1 MTFVSQRG
9 ARFGTNRYTLSL
21 TALSH
26 DHQGLV
32 SITGVRLP
40 PAIQTAQLA
49 VSLKRSG
56 HEPNTPLH
64 HWHHLSC
71 SRVLD
76 KIQPN
81 LILRLLPITSTEKY
95 EDKYNDDKKYINK
108 PVGIIIMMIILIVYV
123 CSVYSVGTLLFDLS
137 DLSHSLLEDGTFVRL
152 DVEAVNVGEVGR
164 DELSQ
169 LLDVLALLFPPTLVT
184 PAGAPR
190 GLDMLP

>member
-1 MTFVSQRG
+1 
-9 ARFGTNRYTLSL
+9 
-21 TALSH
+21 
-26 DHQGLV
+26 
-32 SITGVRLP
+32 
-40 PAIQTAQLA
+40 
-49 VSLKRSG
+49 
-56 HEPNTPLH
+56 
-64 HWHHLSC
+64 
-71 SRVLD
+71 
-76 KIQPN
+76 
-81 LILRLLPITSTEKY
+81 
-95 EDKYNDDKKYINK
+95 
-108 PVGIIIMMIILIVYV
+108 MMIILIVYV